1 MPDVLLRD
9 CTAEAL
15 RSRSWKNSDFEFRN
29 FTLRTPCLCGEY
41 FFTKPIPPYLN
52 GAQAEGV
59 INMFSCITR
68 NSLVA
73 GGHPSTVLE
82 ASARSRSRS
91 PPSL

>member
-1 MPDVLLRD
+1 MLDVLLGD

-15 RSRSWKNSDFEFRN
+15 RSRSKGFLIKNTFR
-29 FTLRTPCLCGEY
+29 TLRTPCLCGEY

-73 GGHPSTVLE
+73 GGHPSTVFE
-82 ASARSRSRS
+82 ASALSRSRS